1 MPIAQIDTET
11 LIRSLGGHSFVF
23 YGLVFFGIILARYFL
38 LAGGSW
44 WWLYARTTATDPETK
59 PPETKK
65 PHQSHHNA
73 DAIRADIF
81 LSVLSAAV
89 FALATVAVL
98 ALQSH
103 GLTRLYARPDTYG
116 WWYLAFS
123 YGVVLILQDGIYY
136 ATHRL
141 MHHRWLYSWCHH
153 GHHRTHQPTPWTSFA
168 FDLPEAILQAL
179 VLVLLVML
187 VPLHLITLMAVLSTM
202 TIWAIVNHLGLD
214 RLPSGFPHHWLG
226 RWVIG
231 PAHHS
236 LHHRHPGVHFG
247 LYFTHWDRIGGTE
260 DSSYDA
266 SMESPNDLSA
276 IH

>member
-11 LIRSLGGHSFVF
+11 VIRSLGDHSFVF

-44 WWLYARTTATDPETK
+44 WWLYARSPATSSGSTQRLK
-59 PPETKK
+59 
-65 PHQSHHNA
+65 HN
-73 DAIRADIF
+73 DSNGIGADIS

-89 FALATVAVL
+89 FALATVTVL

-123 YGVVLILQDGIYY
+123 YGAVLILQDGIYY

-141 MHHRWLYSWCHH
+141 IHHRWLYPWCHH
-153 GHHRTHQPTPWTSFA
+153 GHHRTRQPTPWTSFA
-168 FDLPEAILQAL
+168 FDPPEAILQAL

-247 LYFTHWDRIGGTE
+247 LYFTLWDRIGGTE

-266 SMESPNDLSA
+266 AMEPSNDLSA